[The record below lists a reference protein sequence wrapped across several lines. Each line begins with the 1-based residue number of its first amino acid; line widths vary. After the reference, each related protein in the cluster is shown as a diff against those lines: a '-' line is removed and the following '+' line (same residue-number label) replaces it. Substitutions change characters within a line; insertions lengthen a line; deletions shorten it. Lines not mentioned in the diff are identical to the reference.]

1 MDFFWVAHAGIGS
14 QPKWK
19 KKQLH
24 LRKHTHT
31 HKDRATFFNMAASW
45 LEPVLGQ
52 PYTAQTKATQAVQL
66 HYVQLNDFHSTL
78 LSAAPHTPTLAHQDT
93 QIETYVTLSFACH
106 SGKRKKV
113 LATESI
119 VKTCNTSDQVA
130 YREQQTE
137 NRNRPKRH
145 FQLALPLSDNLQA
158 SLLAHKTF
166 EKPSR
171 GTLPVQPCFT
181 MSFRDEAFV

>member
-1 MDFFWVAHAGIGS
+1 MSGQGNLWIFFWVAHAGIRS

-31 HKDRATFFNMAASW
+31 HRELRFSIWLPVGWDRYWGNPTQLS
-45 LEPVLGQ
+45 PRQ
-52 PYTAQTKATQAVQL
+52 PRQAVQL
-66 HYVQLNDFHSTL
+66 HYVQLNDFHSIL
-78 LSAAPHTPTLAHQDT
+78 LSAAPHTHTGTLGHTDWNLRNS
-93 QIETYVTLSFACH
+93 EFCLSVSKKKKGACY
-106 SGKRKKV
+106 S
-113 LATESI
+113 ESI

-137 NRNRPKRH
+137 NRNKPKRH

-166 EKPSR
+166 AKPSR
-171 GTLPVQPCFT
+171 GTLPV
-181 MSFRDEAFV
+181 